1 MLADMERKILR
12 ILFNFLSGRRRLPT
26 IHELEI
32 KTGKRKDVI
41 LHSLHELERLQY
53 IEWKDKASVQSIVII
68 EKWEREEPAYEEARN
83 QRSHQ
88 QVIREGNTDYW
99 TMY

>member
-41 LHSLHELERLQY
+41 FRSLHELERLQY
-53 IEWKDKASVQSIVII
+53 IAWPDRTNVQSIVII
-68 EKWEREEPAYEEARN
+68 ESREREESVFAEART
-83 QRSHQ
+83 RKSHSMVQ
-88 QVIREGNTDYW
+88 ESNTDYW

>member
-12 ILFNFLSGRRRLPT
+12 ILFNYLSGRRRLPT

-32 KTGKRKDVI
+32 KTGKRKDAI
-41 LHSLHELERLQY
+41 RQALQELERLQY
-53 IEWKDKASVQSIVII
+53 IEWKDKGDVQSIVII
-68 EKWEREEPAYEEARN
+68 EKWEREEPAIAEARKQPN
-83 QRSHQ
+83 QP
-88 QVIREGNTDYW
+88 VVKEGNADYW

>member
-1 MLADMERKILR
+1 MERKILR

-41 LHSLHELERLQY
+41 LHSLRELERLEY
-53 IEWKDKASVQSIVII
+53 IEWKDKTNVQTIVII
-68 EKWEREEPAYEEARN
+68 EKWERKEPAHEEAHKR
-83 QRSHQ
+83 QDLP
-88 QVIREGNTDYW
+88 VIREGNTDYW
-99 TMY
+99 TKY